1 MSRTKIVVGGI
12 LLLLV
17 IFAGCAPGPNSLAD
31 VPNDEG
37 EVAGF
42 WMGLWHGFASP
53 VMFIISL
60 FNKSVEVYEVHNN
73 GGWYTFGFLLG
84 ASVILGGGSGGAACR
99 RRRRHRD

>member
-1 MSRTKIVVGGI
+1 MNRAKVVI
-12 LLLLV
+12 AVLV
-17 IFAGCAPGPNSLAD
+17 VLVVLAGCAPGPNSLAD
-31 VPNDEG
+31 TPNE
-37 EVAGF
+37 ENEIAGF

-84 ASVILGGGSGGAACR
+84 ASVILGGSSGGAAGR
-99 RRRRHRD
+99 RRKRRN